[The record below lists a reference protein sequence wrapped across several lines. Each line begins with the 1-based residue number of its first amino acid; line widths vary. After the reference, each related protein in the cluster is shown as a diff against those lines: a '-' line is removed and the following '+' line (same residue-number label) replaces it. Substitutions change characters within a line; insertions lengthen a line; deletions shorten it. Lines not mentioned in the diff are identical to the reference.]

1 MKTIP
6 KWWSVS
12 GALLWG
18 AGLALV
24 ALSVLLVVT
33 RAPVE
38 QQMGV
43 AQKIFYIHV
52 PSAIVTVVA
61 FGLTFAASIAYL
73 ATRSWAWDAVAVA
86 SCEVGMIFAT
96 VVLVTGPLWA
106 RSSWNTWWTWEPRLT
121 SFLVMWILY
130 GGYHIVRHSVAS
142 GARRTVS
149 AVLGIVLIV
158 TYPITLMSVHWWRG
172 SLHPKN
178 VVMTP
183 EMRGVLLVSMI
194 AWFVFYAAALQQRL
208 RIEALREGAAEDTR

>member
-183 EMRGVLLVSMI
+183 
-194 AWFVFYAAALQQRL
+194 
-208 RIEALREGAAEDTR
+208 

>member
-194 AWFVFYAAALQQRL
+194 AWFVFYSAALQQRL